1 MTHRMNRSFFVPH
14 DIKAPIRG
22 ALTGSLAGLAAVVK
36 DMYAIADERMGC
48 GNPDWLATHEPAMR
62 HCLPV
67 QKILDA
73 GATIT
78 GKTICDEF
86 FYSITGI
93 NAHYGMP
100 INLRAPG
107 RIPGGSS
114 AGSAAA
120 CGAGLCDFAL
130 GSDTGGSVRIP
141 ASFNGLYGLR
151 PTHERIAHAGVADM
165 APSFDVPGWFAAT
178 PGVFRTVGAVL
189 LDEQRV
195 TAKIDRVVVLEDAF
209 EQAEEL
215 VATLLRTLIELMADD
230 LPPIIHS
237 RIAPDG
243 FDPWREAFRII
254 QAYETWQT
262 FGDFVTK
269 VQPKMGPGIHER
281 IAFAATVTKAQAAAS
296 RLVHAEARKHI
307 RQIAAPGTILVLP
320 TAPAIAPLV
329 DTPAS
334 DLEEFRMRVMRLTCT
349 AGLSGLPQMTIPAGT
364 INGCPIGLSFIGW
377 AGGDEALLDLAC
389 ALARHCGAVDCGT
402 GTSTTLLSKF
412 VKSD

>member
-1 MTHRMNRSFFVPH
+1 MNHHVFHSAFVPH
-14 DIKAPIRG
+14 DIQAPIRG
-22 ALTGSLAGLAAVVK
+22 APTGSLEGLTAVVK
-36 DMYAIADERMGC
+36 DMYGIAGERIGC
-48 GNPDWLATHEPAMR
+48 GNPDWLVTHEPAMQ
-62 HCLPV
+62 HCPPV

-100 INLRAPG
+100 INMRAPG
-107 RIPGGSS
+107 RVPGGSS

-141 ASFNGLYGLR
+141 ASFNGVYGLR

-178 PGVFRTVGAVL
+178 PGVFRRVGAVL
-189 LDEQRV
+189 LNEQRV
-195 TAKIDRVVVLEDAF
+195 TAKIDRVVLLEDAF
-209 EQAEEL
+209 EQAEEP
-215 VATLLRTLIELMADD
+215 VATLLRTLIEFMSDD
-230 LPPIIHS
+230 LPPIVHS

-243 FDPWREAFRII
+243 FDLWREAFRII

-269 VQPKMGPGIHER
+269 VQPKMGAGIHER
-281 IAFAATVTKAQAAAS
+281 MAFAATVTRAQADAS
-296 RLVHAEARKHI
+296 RLVQAEAREHI
-307 RQIAAPGTILVLP
+307 RQIAAPGIILVLP
-320 TAPAIAPLV
+320 TAPTIAPLA
-329 DTPAS
+329 DTPAA
-334 DLEEFRMRVMRLTCT
+334 DLEDFRTRVMRLTCT

-364 INGCPIGLSFIGW
+364 INGCPVGLSFIGW

-389 ALARHCGAVDCGT
+389 TLARHCGAAA
-402 GTSTTLLSKF
+402 
-412 VKSD
+412 